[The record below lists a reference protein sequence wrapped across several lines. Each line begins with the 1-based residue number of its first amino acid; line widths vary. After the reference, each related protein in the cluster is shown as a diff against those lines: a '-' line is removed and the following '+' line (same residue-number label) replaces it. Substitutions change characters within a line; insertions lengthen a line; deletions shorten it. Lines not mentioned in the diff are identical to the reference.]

1 MTYKPRTR
9 AGLFMASS
17 VLNLM
22 ILVPAVAVAQ
32 EPAQAILRD
41 DLYVAGSNVVVS
53 QDVPGD
59 LVAAGRVVAVKAK
72 VAQDALVAGGT
83 VDITGD
89 VGDVL
94 RVAGGTVAVGGHV
107 AGYLVAGGGTVELL
121 PAGRVDGG
129 VFVNAGRA
137 IVDGTVSGPL
147 EIRGGEARID
157 GTVEGDVKVHA
168 GTLWLGEHAVLKKDL
183 EYSSRQEAKL
193 AAGAQ
198 VLGQTRR
205 LPQAAGGKTG
215 GVLALLAVIASFAG
229 LIVAGL
235 AVVLLFPTFSRSVAT
250 ESLSHFG
257 RDFLIGAGVLILA
270 PIASVLLIVS
280 LVGLPLGLIG
290 GLVYVALLLVSRI
303 CAGMVLGTLV
313 WRLVMKEKQF
323 RVDWKTAVVG
333 LALLPA
339 VAWIPILG
347 WLVWLVLLLAALG
360 SVTLFVHR
368 ALWPRGP
375 QAGEMEASKAA

>member
-1 MTYKPRTR
+1 
-9 AGLFMASS
+9 MASS

-22 ILVPAVAVAQ
+22 ILLPAVAAAQ

-41 DLYVAGSNVVVS
+41 DLYVAGSSVVVS

-94 RVAGGTVAVGGHV
+94 RVAGGTVTVGGHV
-107 AGYLVAGGGTVELL
+107 AGYLVAGGGRVELL

-137 IVDGTVSGPL
+137 VVDGTVSGPL
-147 EIRGGEARID
+147 EIRGGEARIN

-183 EYSSRQEAKL
+183 EYSARQDATL
-193 AAGAQ
+193 TPGAQ
-198 VLGQTRR
+198 VLGKTRR
-205 LPQAAGGKTG
+205 LPQAAVGKTG
-215 GVLALLAVIASFAG
+215 LALFAATASFVG

-235 AVVLLFPTFSRSVAT
+235 AVVLLFPTFARSVAT

-290 GLVYVALLLVSRI
+290 GLAYVALLLVSRI
-303 CAGMVLGTLV
+303 CAGLVLGTLV

-323 RVDWKTAVVG
+323 RVDWKTAIVG

-347 WLVWLVLLLAALG
+347 WIVWLVLLMAALG
-360 SVTLFVHR
+360 SVTLFVYR
-368 ALWPRGP
+368 GLWPRGP
-375 QAGEMEASKAA
+375 QAGDMEAPKAA